1 MLFLFSSADLS
12 IPRTTT
18 DPSMVRLPL
27 AQNPMEP
34 VNFAQAKP
42 SYVQGGHDPSVLG
55 LIPVGSK
62 QTSVIVS
69 NQSLMSDPTAQATT
83 SMAETLAEQTIMAG
97 GNRFVLHMGVRTA
110 VLC

>member
-1 MLFLFSSADLS
+1 
-12 IPRTTT
+12 
-18 DPSMVRLPL
+18 
-27 AQNPMEP
+27 MEP

-69 NQSLMSDPTAQATT
+69 NQSLMTDPTAQATT

-97 GNRFVLHMGVRTA
+97 GNRFVLHTGVQLSCVCTYISEN
-110 VLC
+110 

>member
-1 MLFLFSSADLS
+1 
-12 IPRTTT
+12 
-18 DPSMVRLPL
+18 MVRLPI

-97 GNRFVLHMGVRTA
+97 GNRFVLHDSNTCFWSVFAWYFLLWDLGKWY
-110 VLC
+110 VLY